1 MPDQPLIPIPLDL
14 PDVRVL
20 SSELSKAQE
29 LIIDVESTLTT
40 TICRRCKRL
49 INEFHAYDQ
58 PLKLR
63 HLPILGYVVYIRI
76 RPKRFRCPYC
86 DDHPT
91 TTQRLPW
98 YDPKALHTKAYERH
112 LLIQLVNSTIE
123 DVCQKEDTSY
133 DAVLGV
139 LDRWIATEI
148 DWASMPAFSVL
159 GIDEIALKKGHRD
172 FVVIVTARL
181 PDTRLIVLAVLP
193 DRTKA
198 TLVDWLQQIPSATS
212 HHIRTVC
219 TDMWEAYVVAVQ
231 ETLPKARIV
240 IDRYHVAT
248 HYHDCADTLRKQEL
262 KRLQKELPKEV
273 ADQLKHTMWPFR
285 KRKAELEK
293 DERARL
299 VPLWEQSPVLKQ
311 AYDLREALTTI
322 FDTVQSKAAGVRAI
336 KRWRKQVVASGLTCY
351 TPFLTLLDT
360 WLDRIA
366 NYFCQRLSSGFVEG
380 LNNKIKVL
388 KRRCFGLFNRQHL
401 FQRITL
407 DLEGYRRFSRWHGAH
422 P

>member
-1 MPDQPLIPIPLDL
+1 MAPQPLISIPLDL

-20 SSELSKAQE
+20 RTELTKDQE
-29 LIIDVESTLTT
+29 LLIEVESTLTSAL
-40 TICRRCKRL
+40 CRRCGRT
-49 INEFHAYDQ
+49 ISEFHGHDQ

-91 TTQRLPW
+91 TTQRLSW
-98 YDPKALHTKAYERH
+98 YEPRALHTSAYDQH

-123 DVCQKEDTSY
+123 DVCQKEDVSY
-133 DAVLGV
+133 DVVLGTI
-139 LDRWIATEI
+139 DRWIATAV
-148 DWASMPAFSVL
+148 DWDTLPRFTIL

-172 FVVIVTARL
+172 FVAIVTARL
-181 PDTRLIVLAVLP
+181 PNDRLVVLAVLP
-193 DRTKA
+193 DRAKA
-198 TLVDWLQQIPSATS
+198 TLVAWLQQVPATVRS
-212 HHIRTVC
+212 QIRTVC
-219 TDMWEAYVVAVQ
+219 TDMWEAFVGAVQ
-231 ETLPKARIV
+231 EVVPKARIV

-248 HYHDCADTLRKQEL
+248 HYYDCADTLRKQEL
-262 KRLQKELPKEV
+262 KRMRRELPKEI

-285 KRKAELEK
+285 KRKADLEPE
-293 DERARL
+293 ERARL
-299 VPLWEQSPVLKQ
+299 VPLFEQSPALKQ

-322 FDTVQSKAAGVRAI
+322 FDTAQSKAAGIRQI
-336 KRWRKQVVASGLTCY
+336 KRWCKQVVASGLRCFD
-351 TPFLTLLDT
+351 PFLTLLDT

-366 NYFCQRLSSGFVEG
+366 NYFHQRQTSAFVEG

-388 KRRCFGLFNRQHL
+388 KRRCFGLVNPYHL

-407 DLEGYRRFSRWHGAH
+407 DLEGYRRFSRWQEAH
-422 P
+422 R

>member
-20 SSELSKAQE
+20 STQWTQAHE
-29 LIIDVESTLTT
+29 LIIDLESTLTT
-40 TICRRCKRL
+40 TTCRRCKRP
-49 INEFHAYDQ
+49 ISEFHGFDQ
-58 PLKLR
+58 PISLR
-63 HLPILGYVVYIRI
+63 HLPILGSVVYIRI

-91 TTQRLPW
+91 TTQRLSW
-98 YDPKALHTKAYERH
+98 YEPKALHTKAYERH

-139 LDRWIATEI
+139 LDRWIASEI
-148 DWASMPAFSVL
+148 DWTTIPAFSVL

-181 PDTRLIVLAVLP
+181 PNARLLVLAVLP
-193 DRTKA
+193 DRSKA
-198 TLVDWLQQIPSATS
+198 TLVDWLRQLPANVRQQI
-212 HHIRTVC
+212 RTAC
-219 TDMWEAYVVAVQ
+219 TDMWEAYVAAVQ
-231 ETLPKARIV
+231 EVLPKAAIV

-262 KRLQKELPKEV
+262 QRLRKELPKDEV
-273 ADQLKHTMWPFR
+273 EQLKHTMWPFR
-285 KRKAELEK
+285 KRKATLEP
-293 DERARL
+293 DEQDRLERLFERAPL
-299 VPLWEQSPVLKQ
+299 VKH

-322 FDTVQSKAAGVRAI
+322 FDTARSKAEGIRRI
-336 KRWRKQVVASGLTCY
+336 RRWRRQVEASGLTCFD
-351 TPFLTLLDT
+351 PFLKLLDT

-366 NYFCQRLSSGFVEG
+366 NYFRAWQSSGFVEG
-380 LNNKIKVL
+380 LNSKIKVL
-388 KRRCFGLFNRQHL
+388 KRRCFGIFNRDRL

-407 DLEGYRRFSRWHGAH
+407 DLEGYQRFSPWQLASH
-422 P
+422 